1 MEFKM
6 SSLKF
11 KELEKLDNI
20 KEVVQNLFDVE
31 LDISGGWGYS
41 KDSALVIHSLSMPI
55 EQFMSLF
62 ATLRANVEMNLTLD
76 SEERYGGITVNLER
90 EESIS
95 IENKNFTLATFK
107 ITAMRETT
115 YANFIKEYKKNY
127 GKKEFDLTEHFK
139 KRKEETLIR
148 MVDYWF
154 FKDI

>member
-1 MEFKM
+1 M

-76 SEERYGGITVNLER
+76 SEERYGGITVNLES

-115 YANFIKEYKKNY
+115 YANFIKEYKENY

-148 MVDYWF
+148 IVDYWF
-154 FKDI
+154 FKDL